1 MSNNNGIIYAI
12 DLNST
17 EIIWE
22 HDTGARIIMS
32 PAVDDKNVVIGNLS
46 GALLSLDKLNGEPNW
61 GQQYKGVFNST
72 PLLTNYR
79 IIIPDLFRSLYIIDK
94 STGIPN
100 KIYLLE
106 GRAKLSPVYFDDI
119 LFIGFDRGILRAY
132 DFVY

>member
-1 MSNNNGIIYAI
+1 
-12 DLNST
+12 
-17 EIIWE
+17 
-22 HDTGARIIMS
+22 MS

-46 GALLSLDKLNGEPNW
+46 GALFSLDKLSGEPNW
-61 GQQYKGVFNST
+61 SQQYKGVFNST

-119 LFIGFDRGILRAY
+119 LFIGFDRGVLRAY